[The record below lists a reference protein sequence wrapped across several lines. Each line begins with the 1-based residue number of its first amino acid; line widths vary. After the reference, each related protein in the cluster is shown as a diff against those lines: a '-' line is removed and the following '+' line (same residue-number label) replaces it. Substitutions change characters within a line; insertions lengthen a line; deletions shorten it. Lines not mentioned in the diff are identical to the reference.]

1 MEELLDA
8 LDDLEDGISYVRE
21 LVQNL
26 FWDQVEFVD
35 DCNEEEDEQPTQ
47 QAAEEKTE
55 ETKEEK

>member
-35 DCNEEEDEQPTQ
+35 DCNEEEEQPTE